1 MSIKILFN
9 IWFVSGVQVKI
20 HTETGVGSR
29 YREGHFKKI
38 DYAKKGDGNHPSL
51 TAIELVLKQ

>member
-1 MSIKILFN
+1 MSK
-9 IWFVSGVQVKI
+9 VKI

-38 DYAKKGDGNHPSL
+38 DYAKKGDGDQSSITVMKHCMSRCGGH
-51 TAIELVLKQ
+51 